1 MGSADFW
8 TSKGLLFNVLLDGM
22 ITGHFI
28 SNRSRGVRRI
38 FCGLFGLM
46 ILLNAVPRGVLGGPF
61 PQVSATKDTSGSIVA
76 QGRLQPTGGILKLS
90 AVPGDRIEGV
100 RVEPG
105 ALVEAGQVLVV
116 LESAGLRKLEL
127 QIAELKL
134 ADAVSMH
141 QAALRQADQ
150 GLEMAQW
157 KLRSAEQIQTQAR
170 STLELVGK
178 QSQLLESLGEQIRGL
193 EAIRSNPRLRGA
205 VGSLEVEAKRNQKMA
220 AEVEYERAL
229 QGANQS
235 IQSAELLVAQA
246 QGVLREARE
255 AREQLAENPSY
266 RPIEKQIELL
276 RLQLGQAAVVAP
288 GSGTVLQVYGVPGER
303 ASVLPLIELADLTQM
318 SCLAEVHESD
328 VGQVR
333 LGQIAEMKSASLS
346 RTIRGRVRRIDR
358 VVGASQ
364 MRSASP
370 LARSDFRSIGVW
382 IQIDPEDVAVASE
395 RLQLQVEVRIEK

>member
-1 MGSADFW
+1 
-8 TSKGLLFNVLLDGM
+8 M

-28 SNRSRGVRRI
+28 SNRSRGVSQSGALGVRV
-38 FCGLFGLM
+38 FFSGLIGLM
-46 ILLNAVPRGVLGGPF
+46 ILLNSVPRGVLGGPF
-61 PQVSATKDTSGSIVA
+61 PQVSGTKDTSGSIVA

-100 RVEPG
+100 RIEPG
-105 ALVEAGQVLVV
+105 ALVEAGQELVV
-116 LESAGLRKLEL
+116 LESLGLRKLEL
-127 QIAELKL
+127 QIAELKF

-150 GLEMAQW
+150 GLKMAQW
-157 KLRSAEQIQTQAR
+157 KLRSAEQLQTQAR

-178 QSQLLESLGEQIRGL
+178 QSQLLESFGEQIRGL

-220 AEVEYERAL
+220 AEVEYERAM

-235 IQSAELLVAQA
+235 IQSAESLVAQA
-246 QGVLREARE
+246 QGVVREARE
-255 AREQLAENPSY
+255 AREQLAENPGY
-266 RPIEKQIELL
+266 RPLEKQIELL
-276 RLQLGQAAVVAP
+276 RLQMGQAAVVAP
-288 GSGTVLQVYGVPGER
+288 GSGTVLQVYGVAGER
-303 ASVLPLIELADLTQM
+303 ASVQPLIEMADLTQM

-333 LGQIAEMKSASLS
+333 LGQIAEIKSASLS

-395 RLQLQVEVRIEK
+395 RLQLQVEVRIER

>member
-1 MGSADFW
+1 
-8 TSKGLLFNVLLDGM
+8 M
-22 ITGHFI
+22 ITRHFI
-28 SNRSRGVRRI
+28 SNRSLGVRRI
-38 FCGLFGLM
+38 FSGLFGLM
-46 ILLNAVPRGVLGGPF
+46 ILLNAFPRGVQGGPF
-61 PQVSATKDTSGSIVA
+61 PQVSVTKDTSGSIVA

-105 ALVEAGQVLVV
+105 AHVEAGQELVV

-127 QIAELKL
+127 QIAELKF

-150 GLEMAQW
+150 GLKMAQW

-178 QSQLLESLGEQIRGL
+178 QSQLLESLGEQLRGL

-205 VGSLEVEAKRNQKMA
+205 VGSLEVEAKRNQQMA

-246 QGVLREARE
+246 QGVVREARE

-266 RPIEKQIELL
+266 RPLEKQIELL

-288 GSGTVLQVYGVPGER
+288 GSGTVLQVHGVAGER
-303 ASVLPLIELADLTQM
+303 TSVQPLIEMADLTQM

-328 VGQVR
+328 VGEVR
-333 LGQIAEMKSASLS
+333 LGQIAELKSASLS

>member
-1 MGSADFW
+1 
-8 TSKGLLFNVLLDGM
+8 M
-22 ITGHFI
+22 ITRHFI
-28 SNRSRGVRRI
+28 SNRSLGVRRI
-38 FCGLFGLM
+38 FYGLFGLM
-46 ILLNAVPRGVLGGPF
+46 ILLNAFPRGVQGGPF
-61 PQVSATKDTSGSIVA
+61 PQVSVTKDTSGSIVA

-105 ALVEAGQVLVV
+105 AHVEAGQELVV

-127 QIAELKL
+127 QIAELKF

-150 GLEMAQW
+150 GLKMAQW

-178 QSQLLESLGEQIRGL
+178 QSQLLESLGEQLRGL

-235 IQSAELLVAQA
+235 IQSAESLVAQA
-246 QGVLREARE
+246 QGVVREARE

-266 RPIEKQIELL
+266 RPLEKQIELL

-288 GSGTVLQVYGVPGER
+288 GSGTVLQVHGVAGER
-303 ASVLPLIELADLTQM
+303 TSVQPLIEMADLTQM

-328 VGQVR
+328 VGEVR
-333 LGQIAEMKSASLS
+333 LGQIAELKSASLS

>member
-1 MGSADFW
+1 MSHSGAP
-8 TSKGLLFNVLLDGM
+8 
-22 ITGHFI
+22 
-28 SNRSRGVRRI
+28 GVRRI

-46 ILLNAVPRGVLGGPF
+46 ILLNAVPRGVQGGPF
-61 PQVSATKDTSGSIVA
+61 PQGSATKDTSGSIVA

-105 ALVEAGQVLVV
+105 ALVEGGQELVV

-141 QAALRQADQ
+141 QTALRQADQ

-178 QSQLLESLGEQIRGL
+178 QSELLESLGEQIRGL

-246 QGVLREARE
+246 QSVVREARE
-255 AREQLAENPSY
+255 AREQLAETPGY
-266 RPIEKQIELL
+266 RPLEKQIELI
-276 RLQLGQAAVVAP
+276 RFQLGQAAVLAP
-288 GSGTVLQVYGVPGER
+288 GSGTVLQVHGVAGER
-303 ASVLPLIELADLTQM
+303 ASVLPLIEMADLSQM

-333 LGQIAEMKSASLS
+333 LGQIAEMKSSSLS

-382 IQIDPEDVAVASE
+382 IQIDPEDVSVASE

>member
-1 MGSADFW
+1 
-8 TSKGLLFNVLLDGM
+8 
-22 ITGHFI
+22 
-28 SNRSRGVRRI
+28 
-38 FCGLFGLM
+38 M
-46 ILLNAVPRGVLGGPF
+46 ILLNAVPRGVQGGPF
-61 PQVSATKDTSGSIVA
+61 PQGSATKDTSGSIVA

-90 AVPGDRIEGV
+90 AVPGDRIQGV

-105 ALVEAGQVLVV
+105 ALVEGGQELVV

-141 QAALRQADQ
+141 QTALRQADQ

-178 QSQLLESLGEQIRGL
+178 QSELLESLGEQIRGL

-246 QGVLREARE
+246 QAVVREARE
-255 AREQLAENPSY
+255 AREQLAENPGY
-266 RPIEKQIELL
+266 RPLEKQIELI
-276 RLQLGQAAVVAP
+276 RFQLGQAAVLAP
-288 GSGTVLQVYGVPGER
+288 GSGTVLQVHGVAGER
-303 ASVLPLIELADLTQM
+303 ASVLPLIEMADLSQM

-333 LGQIAEMKSASLS
+333 LGQIAEMKSSSLS

-382 IQIDPEDVAVASE
+382 IQIDPEDVSVASE

>member
-1 MGSADFW
+1 MSHSGAP
-8 TSKGLLFNVLLDGM
+8 
-22 ITGHFI
+22 
-28 SNRSRGVRRI
+28 GVRRI

-46 ILLNAVPRGVLGGPF
+46 ILLNAVPRGVQGGPF
-61 PQVSATKDTSGSIVA
+61 PQGSATKDTSGSIVA

-105 ALVEAGQVLVV
+105 ALVEGGQELVV

-141 QAALRQADQ
+141 QTALRQADQ

-178 QSQLLESLGEQIRGL
+178 QSQFLESLGEQIRGL

-220 AEVEYERAL
+220 AEVEYERAM

-235 IQSAELLVAQA
+235 IQSAESLVAQA
-246 QGVLREARE
+246 QAVVREARE
-255 AREQLAENPSY
+255 AREQLAENPGY
-266 RPIEKQIELL
+266 RPLEKQIELL
-276 RLQLGQAAVVAP
+276 RLQLGQAAVLAP
-288 GSGTVLQVYGVPGER
+288 GSGTVLQVHGVAGER
-303 ASVLPLIELADLTQM
+303 ATVLPLIEMADLTQM

-333 LGQIAEMKSASLS
+333 LGQIAEMKSSSLS

-382 IQIDPEDVAVASE
+382 IQIDPEDVSVASE

>member
-1 MGSADFW
+1 
-8 TSKGLLFNVLLDGM
+8 M
-22 ITGHFI
+22 ITGYFI
-28 SNRSRGVRRI
+28 SNRSLGVRRI
-38 FCGLFGLM
+38 FSGLIALM

-61 PQVSATKDTSGSIVA
+61 PQDSATKDTSGRIVA

-105 ALVEAGQVLVV
+105 ALVEKGQELVV

-141 QAALRQADQ
+141 QTALRQADQ
-150 GLEMAQW
+150 GLELAQW
-157 KLRSAEQIQTQAR
+157 KLRSAEQSQTQAR

-178 QSQLLESLGEQIRGL
+178 QSELLESLGEQIRGL

-266 RPIEKQIELL
+266 RPLEKQIELL

-288 GSGTVLQVYGVPGER
+288 GSGTVLQVYGVAGER